1 MQSFTMAAAANH
13 VDDNCDQDLELAAA
27 HLRFVDNRISDQLDE
42 DIPI

>member
-1 MQSFTMAAAANH
+1 MQSFTMTGAANQL
-13 VDDNCDQDLELAAA
+13 DNNSDQYLELAAA